1 MGAEPAAN
9 RPRAK
14 RMTRAKRD
22 QVVTIADICRDWV
35 LEEMLDKAAG
45 PGEIGDEED
54 LAEELQELIESTSP
68 EPAESVFAHEGIWGN
83 PGRLEGA
90 GQGAGPVSEQPE
102 QPEQTAALMASEGTS
117 EVEEVRPGGVQ
128 SSGVKALLK
137 LGSMLPWLARDFPV
151 VESVNKPQNNALT
164 QEVRDEVAGMR
175 LVQNEIRSTVHDHSL
190 QLKRVEEQLS
200 RVRETL
206 VEEASE
212 TADLVDSVK
221 TTNRAVTLFGVG
233 VCLLLVFMMGML
245 VYLVMHNR

>member
-1 MGAEPAAN
+1 M
-9 RPRAK
+9 
-14 RMTRAKRD
+14 
-22 QVVTIADICRDWV
+22 
-35 LEEMLDKAAG
+35 
-45 PGEIGDEED
+45 
-54 LAEELQELIESTSP
+54 
-68 EPAESVFAHEGIWGN
+68 FAHEGIWGN
-83 PGRLEGA
+83 PGRLEVA
-90 GQGAGPVSEQPE
+90 GQSESALAEQPE
-102 QPEQTAALMASEGTS
+102 QSSALVASEGTT
-117 EVEEVRPGGVQ
+117 EVEEARPAVQ

-151 VESVNKPQNNALT
+151 VESVNKPQSNALT

-221 TTNRAVTLFGVG
+221 TTNRAVTMFGVG
-233 VCLLLVFMMGML
+233 VCLLLLFMLGML
-245 VYLVMHNR
+245 VFLIMHNR